1 MGLRRLGE
9 LTTVEVEK
17 IAISL
22 VTTGVFGNPYSL
34 PTGPTAHAAP
44 IYPSMLALLYWV
56 FGTGTLDRWAQ
67 LILNNFVVSL
77 QYSLLPV
84 VAITYGLPTRV
95 GVLGGLIGALVPLY
109 FWSEIW
115 SFEAPFAGIALMI
128 LNLLTLR
135 SWQQHDFSLRAA
147 GVQGCCWGLALL
159 VAPNLILV
167 FFSMLLMMF
176 FFFRNQYRV
185 IVHSA
190 VMICLMGIVLLPW
203 TLRNYY
209 QLGAMIFIR
218 SNFGL
223 ELSISNNDLA
233 KAAMQDNYKRG
244 FSVGHPH
251 ADTRE
256 AMKVQQIGEIAYNR
270 GKMKDALHWI
280 RENPIKFISLTA
292 LRMLYCWFPKTD
304 RLPQSIVAG
313 ILTVAGGIGL
323 WQLFRINY
331 LAAGLITTIWVG
343 FPIIFYFLQF
353 HTRYRYP
360 IHWTFLILAALAF
373 DSVVQSSS
381 SGKRLRAG

>member
-1 MGLRRLGE
+1 
-9 LTTVEVEK
+9 
-17 IAISL
+17 
-22 VTTGVFGNPYSL
+22 
-34 PTGPTAHAAP
+34 
-44 IYPSMLALLYWV
+44 
-56 FGTGTLDRWAQ
+56 
-67 LILNNFVVSL
+67 
-77 QYSLLPV
+77 
-84 VAITYGLPTRV
+84 V

-115 SFEAPFAGIALMI
+115 AFEAPFAGIALMI

-147 GVQGCCWGLALL
+147 GVQGFCWGLALL
-159 VAPNLILV
+159 VAPNLISV
-167 FFSMLLMMF
+167 FFCVLLMMF
-176 FFFRNQYRV
+176 FFFHKQYRL
-185 IVHSA
+185 IVHSV
-190 VMICLMGIVLLPW
+190 VMICLTGVLLFPW

-233 KAAMQDNYKRG
+233 EAAMADNFKRG

-251 ADTRE
+251 VDRRE

-270 GKMKDALHWI
+270 GKMNDALHWI
-280 RENPIKFISLTA
+280 RENPIKFIRLTA

-313 ILTVAGGIGL
+313 ILTVVGGIGL

-353 HTRYRYP
+353 HIRYRYP

-373 DSVVQSSS
+373 DSVVHSSS